1 MKTFTSIF
9 LFMLFYQIQQV
20 AAVTIVECEDSLGER
35 SFQASCPPG
44 STQINARVIHAG
56 SNSDVSTDNSSINAT
71 LYVVPECDPC
81 EDVREFLQTRNVSV
95 TVKDVSFE
103 QEMQEELQALT
114 GTLRAPVVVIGE
126 TIISGYKRSDLLAA
140 LVAAGYTAKE

>member
-81 EDVREFLQTRNVSV
+81 EDVREFLQSRNVRV

-103 QEMQEELQALT
+103 QVMQEELQALT

-140 LVAAGYTAKE
+140 LVAAGYTATE

>member
-35 SFQASCPPG
+35 SFQASCPPD
-44 STQINARVIHAG
+44 STQVNTRVIHTG
-56 SNSDVSTDNSSINAT
+56 SNSEVSTDNPSINAT

-81 EDVREFLQTRNVSV
+81 EDVREFLQTRNVTV

-103 QEMQEELQALT
+103 QAMQEELQALT

-140 LVAAGYTAKE
+140 LVAAGYTTAE